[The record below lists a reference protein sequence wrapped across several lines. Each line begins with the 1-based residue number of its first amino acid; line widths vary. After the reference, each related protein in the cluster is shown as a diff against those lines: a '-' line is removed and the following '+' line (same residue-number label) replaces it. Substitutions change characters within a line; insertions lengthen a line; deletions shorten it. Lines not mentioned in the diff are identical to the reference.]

1 MTQLATEW
9 PGDHDPLQGGPPPDL
24 RAEPESL
31 VVQMDTGE
39 RIHFLDWGGP
49 ASASDAAAALP
60 PVVLVHE
67 LSQTAWSWAPV
78 ARRLRGLTRTIAVD
92 LRGHGLSEA
101 PRTGYELE
109 SLGTDLLTVMTACG
123 WGEAVNGPAA
133 VIAGHGALGA
143 AVAATAAALEPDS
156 VAGLAFVD
164 GGWEEL
170 GEATGMSSAEYVAAV
185 AEPPELLASMDVFL
199 KDRRN
204 FDPGAWDADQE
215 RAARAQVDQ
224 KPAGHVAF
232 VARAMV
238 VKMVVDAVFGFRP
251 RDVVPWLAVPLLVA
265 VAASGSADDE
275 TVRERRLALDDLV
288 RARVA
293 APGGGTPTRIAT
305 FTGSGHNLMRYRPDE
320 LSAELAALLDVAAG
334 R

>member
-9 PGDHDPLQGGPPPDL
+9 PGDHVPLGGGPRSDPG
-24 RAEPESL
+24 AQPESL

-39 RIHFLDWGGP
+39 RIHFLDWAGP
-49 ASASDAAAALP
+49 AGTPDAEVALP
-60 PVVLVHE
+60 PLVLVHE

-143 AVAATAAALEPDS
+143 AVAATAAALEPES
-156 VAGLAFVD
+156 VAGLCFVD

-204 FDPGAWDADQE
+204 FDPGTWDADQE

-232 VARAMV
+232 VARGMV
-238 VKMVVDAVFGFRP
+238 VKMVADAVFAFRP
-251 RDVVPWLAVPLLVA
+251 RDVVPWLDVPLLVA

-275 TVRERRLALDDLV
+275 TARERRLALDDLV
-288 RARVA
+288 RARIA
-293 APGGGTPTRIAT
+293 GGDGGTPTRIAT

-320 LSAELAALLDVAAG
+320 LSAELAALLRVASAG
-334 R
+334 